1 MRHKLD
7 YVITDNAAN
16 MKKAFTVCFPALL
29 SSDDTPVT
37 AKLQKIDE
45 IETVDDVGDT
55 ESWEELTENE
65 QAIINNVIDAAAKK
79 EILLRFY
86 HSLHLAIFDELN
98 DKKCMSA
105 AIAKTS
111 KLSLILHQS
120 HIFRINLS

>member
-1 MRHKLD
+1 
-7 YVITDNAAN
+7 

-65 QAIINNVIDAAAKK
+65 
-79 EILLRFY
+79 
-86 HSLHLAIFDELN
+86 
-98 DKKCMSA
+98 
-105 AIAKTS
+105 
-111 KLSLILHQS
+111 
-120 HIFRINLS
+120 